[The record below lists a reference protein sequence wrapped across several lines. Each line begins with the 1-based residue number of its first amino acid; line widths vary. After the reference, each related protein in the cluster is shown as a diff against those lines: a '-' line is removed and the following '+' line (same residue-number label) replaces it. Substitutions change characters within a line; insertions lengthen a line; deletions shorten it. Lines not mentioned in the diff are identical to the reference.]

1 MAEFNERIRACY
13 QAPARA
19 IARELRDGL
28 VPNYQAEL
36 PNAVPCLPSRLR
48 GLRPASALPNCR
60 ALWTTNLLRRPFLEE
75 RWRPKIIL
83 DAFGE
88 KAVLKLTP

>member
-1 MAEFNERIRACY
+1 MLPGPGTGDRSGGVR
-13 QAPARA
+13 RH
-19 IARELRDGL
+19 D
-28 VPNYQAEL
+28 PNYHAEL
-36 PNAVPCLPSRLR
+36 PTPDLTFQDDFEGMCR
-48 GLRPASALPNCR
+48 ASALPNCR

-75 RWRPKIIL
+75 RWRLKIIL